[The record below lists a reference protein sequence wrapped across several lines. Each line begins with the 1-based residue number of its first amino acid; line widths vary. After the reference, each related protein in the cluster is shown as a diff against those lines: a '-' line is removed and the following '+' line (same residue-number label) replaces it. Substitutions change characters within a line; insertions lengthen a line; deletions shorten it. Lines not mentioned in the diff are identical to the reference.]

1 MENYSRKMCYN
12 IAMEVNT
19 IQEKITPILRAHGV
33 KRAAVFGSV
42 ARQEDTPESDV
53 DLLVTLG
60 KPMGL
65 IAYSRLI
72 REMEESLGRKVD
84 VVTDQSVNKFL
95 KPYILT
101 DLKTVY
107 EA

>member
-1 MENYSRKMCYN
+1 MFMG
-12 IAMEVNT
+12 IAT
-19 IQEKITPILRAHGV
+19 IQEKITPILRAYGV
-33 KRAAVFGSV
+33 TRASVFGSV
-42 ARQEDTPESDV
+42 ARHEDTPESDV

-60 KPMGL
+60 EPMGL

-95 KPYILT
+95 KPYILA
-101 DLKTVY
+101 DLKTIY